1 MGLLDRSLPGEG
13 RRGVT
18 VAAAVGVVALLAAG
32 LLAWLTLGGGDE
44 DSAAAPPAGNEPVTV
59 VSRAGGFS
67 VRVPGDL
74 TGTRNGR
81 GIQVAT
87 PDKTL
92 LINVGPGPR
101 RSLPD
106 AQASALRA
114 VKQAYRQVRVERG
127 TATRLG
133 GLPARR
139 SVGTLA
145 RDDGGQLV
153 FSVTTAAKGD
163 RTWTVV
169 MFATRDVT
177 TDQLDEWY
185 QPVLDGFRA
194 L

>member
-32 LLAWLTLGGGDE
+32 LLAWLTLGGGDGN
-44 DSAAAPPAGNEPVTV
+44 SAATPPAADEPVTV

-67 VRVPGDL
+67 LSVPGDL

-81 GIQVAT
+81 SIQVAT
-87 PDKTL
+87 TDKTL
-92 LINVGPGPR
+92 LMNVGPGPSR
-101 RSLPD
+101 PLAE

-114 VKQAYRQVRVERG
+114 VKQAYRKVRVERG
-127 TATRLG
+127 TATTMG

-153 FSVTTAAKGD
+153 FSVTTAAQGG
-163 RTWTVV
+163 RTWSVV

-177 TDQLDEWY
+177 ARQLDRWY

>member
-1 MGLLDRSLPGEG
+1 MRLPDLWLT
-13 RRGVT
+13 RRAATIT
-18 VAAAVGVVALLAAG
+18 VAVVALLTAG
-32 LLAWLTLGGGDE
+32 LLAWVALAGGDG
-44 DSAAAPPAGNEPVTV
+44 DSAATPAAQDGPLSV

-67 VRVPGDL
+67 LRVPTDL

-81 GIQVAT
+81 GVQLAT

-92 LINVGPGPR
+92 LINVAPGPR

-114 VKQAYRQVRVERG
+114 VKQAYRQVRVDLG
-127 TATRLG
+127 TSTRMG

-153 FSVTTAAKGD
+153 FSVTTAATGG
-163 RTWTVV
+163 RTWSVV

-177 TDQLDEWY
+177 ADQLDEWY
-185 QPVLDGFRA
+185 QPVLDGFRV

>member
-1 MGLLDRSLPGEG
+1 MHLPDLWLT
-13 RRGVT
+13 RRAATIT
-18 VAAAVGVVALLAAG
+18 VAVVALLTAG
-32 LLAWLTLGGGDE
+32 LLAWFTLAGRDE
-44 DSAAAPPAGNEPVTV
+44 GSAASPAAQAGPSSV

-67 VRVPGDL
+67 LRVPSDL
-74 TGTRNGR
+74 TGSRNGR
-81 GIQVAT
+81 GVQLTT

-92 LINVGPGPR
+92 LINVAPGPR
-101 RSLPD
+101 RPLAA

-127 TATRLG
+127 TATRMG

-153 FSVTTAAKGD
+153 FSVTTAAKGG
-163 RTWTVV
+163 RTWSVV

-177 TDQLDEWY
+177 APQLDEWY

>member
-18 VAAAVGVVALLAAG
+18 VAVAVGVVALLAAG
-32 LLAWLTLGGGDE
+32 LVAWLTLGGGDE
-44 DSAAAPPAGNEPVTV
+44 DSAATPPAGNETVTV
-59 VSRAGGFS
+59 ASKAGGFS
-67 VRVPGDL
+67 LRVPGDL

-81 GIQVAT
+81 SIQVAT

-92 LINVGPGPR
+92 LVNVGPGPR
-101 RSLPD
+101 RPLAA
-106 AQASALRA
+106 AQDSALRA
-114 VKQAYRQVRVERG
+114 VKQAYRKVRVERG
-127 TATRLG
+127 TATRMG

-139 SVGTLA
+139 TVGTLA

-153 FSVTTAAKGD
+153 FSVTTAAKGG
-163 RTWTVV
+163 RTWSVV

-177 TDQLDEWY
+177 EDQLERWY
-185 QPVLDGFRA
+185 QPVLDGFRP

>member
-32 LLAWLTLGGGDE
+32 LLAWLTVGGGDE
-44 DSAAAPPAGNEPVTV
+44 DSAANPPAGNEPVTV
-59 VSRAGGFS
+59 MSRSGGFS

-74 TGTRNGR
+74 TGARNGR
-81 GIQVAT
+81 SIQVAT

-101 RSLPD
+101 RSLGD

-153 FSVTTAAKGD
+153 FSVTTAAKGG
-163 RTWTVV
+163 RTWSVV

-177 TDQLDEWY
+177 ADQLDRWY

>member
-1 MGLLDRSLPGEG
+1 MRLPNPSLP
-13 RRGVT
+13 RRAAT
-18 VAAAVGVVALLAAG
+18 IAVAVVALLAAG
-32 LLAWLTLGGGDE
+32 LLAWLTLGGGDQE
-44 DSAAAPPAGNEPVTV
+44 SAATPPAGREPVTA

-74 TGTRNGR
+74 TGARNGR
-81 GIQVAT
+81 SIQLAT

-101 RSLPD
+101 RSLAD

-114 VKQAYRQVRVERG
+114 VRQAYQQVRIDRG
-127 TATRLG
+127 TTTTMG

-153 FSVTTAAKGD
+153 FSVTTAAKGG
-163 RTWTVV
+163 RTWSVV

-177 TDQLDEWY
+177 ADQLDRWY

>member
-44 DSAAAPPAGNEPVTV
+44 DSAATPPAGNDPVTV

-153 FSVTTAAKGD
+153 FSVTTAAKGG
-163 RTWTVV
+163 RTWTCLLY
-169 MFATRDVT
+169 TSPSPRDG
-177 TDQLDEWY
+177 LLSRM
-185 QPVLDGFRA
+185 PSSA
-194 L
+194 

>member
-1 MGLLDRSLPGEG
+1 MGLLDRWLPGQG

-18 VAAAVGVVALLAAG
+18 VAVAVGVVALLAAG
-32 LLAWLTLGGGDE
+32 LAWLTLGDDDAGGTT
-44 DSAAAPPAGNEPVTV
+44 PPAVAAPVTV
-59 VSRAGGFS
+59 VSEKGGFS
-67 VRVPGDL
+67 LTVPGDL
-74 TGTRNGR
+74 TGARNGR
-81 GIQVAT
+81 SIQVST
-87 PDKTL
+87 VDKTL

-101 RSLPD
+101 RTLVE

-127 TATRLG
+127 VNTTLG

-139 SVGTLA
+139 AVGSLA

-153 FSVTTAAKGD
+153 FSVTTGARKG

-169 MFATRDVT
+169 MFATREVT
-177 TDQLDEWY
+177 AEQLDRWY